1 MSITV
6 KPAKNSH
13 PVTVEVPSSKSYLN
27 RALIIA
33 ALTETQVRLNKVSE
47 FDDSRAMIDGLKT
60 LGVQITQSEDSLVVE
75 NSIFDL
81 PETNVIIDA
90 NQSATTLR
98 FLTALCCLVPGEQT
112 ITGHES
118 LLSRPIEPLIVS
130 LKQLGAE
137 ISRDDKN
144 QIIIRSHKLESGS
157 AEVDSEYSSQFLT
170 SLLLVAPVAKFKIKS
185 EQISTSSYIEITTD
199 IMHSF
204 GVSVI
209 TEKSEFSVQSQQYS
223 AAEYTIEPDYSSAGY
238 FWALAALSG
247 RSIKVIN
254 TSKNTKQGDVKILDI
269 LEQFGAEVKLQP
281 DGIEVLGGE
290 IHPVKADMSQLPDQ
304 AQTIA
309 VIAAFSEGQSTLTGL
324 GTLRHKETD
333 RISATCSELN
343 KLGIQTESGDASMI
357 INGAKPK
364 SATVDTY
371 MDHRMAMSFALA
383 GSRLE
388 NGITINNPE
397 VVSKTFPE
405 YWDKLKQAGLDV
417 K

>member
-33 ALTETQVRLNKVSE
+33 ALTETPVRLNNVSE

-60 LGVQITQSEDSLVVE
+60 LGLQITQSEDSLVVE

-90 NQSATTLR
+90 NQSATTSR

-130 LKQLGAE
+130 LKLLGAE

-157 AEVDSEYSSQFLT
+157 VEVDSKYSSQFLT
-170 SLLLVAPVAKFKIKS
+170 SLLLIAPVAGFKVKS
-185 EQISTSSYIEITTD
+185 EQISTSSYIEITKD

-204 GVSVI
+204 GVSVS
-209 TEKSEFSVQSQQYS
+209 TEDSEFSVQPQQYS
-223 AAEYTIEPDYSSAGY
+223 AAEYTIEPDYSSASY

-247 RSIKVIN
+247 RSIKVLN

-269 LEQFGAEVKLQP
+269 LEQFGAEVRLQS

-290 IHPVKADMSQLPDQ
+290 INPVKADMSQLPDQ

-343 KLGIQTESGDASMI
+343 KLGIETESGDTSMI
-357 INGAKPK
+357 IFGAKPK

-371 MDHRMAMSFALA
+371 MDHRMAMSFALS

-388 NGITINNPE
+388 NGIEINNPE

-405 YWDKLKQAGLDV
+405 YWDKLKQAGLEIS
-417 K
+417 

>member
-33 ALTETQVRLNKVSE
+33 ALTETPVRLNNVSE

-60 LGVQITQSEDSLVVE
+60 LGLQITQSEDSLVVE

-90 NQSATTLR
+90 NQSATTSR

-130 LKQLGAE
+130 LKLLGAE

-157 AEVDSEYSSQFLT
+157 VEVDSKYSSQFLT
-170 SLLLVAPVAKFKIKS
+170 SLLLIAPVAGFKVKS
-185 EQISTSSYIEITTD
+185 EQISTSSYIEITKD

-204 GVSVI
+204 GVSVS
-209 TEKSEFSVQSQQYS
+209 TEDSEFSVQPQQYS
-223 AAEYTIEPDYSSAGY
+223 AAEYTIEPDYSSASY

-247 RSIKVIN
+247 RSIKVLN

-269 LEQFGAEVKLQP
+269 LEQFGAEVRLQS

-290 IHPVKADMSQLPDQ
+290 INPVKADMSQLPDQ

-343 KLGIQTESGDASMI
+343 KLGIETESGDTSMI
-357 INGAKPK
+357 IFGAKPK

-371 MDHRMAMSFALA
+371 MDHLMAMSFALS

-388 NGITINNPE
+388 NGIEINNPE

-405 YWDKLKQAGLDV
+405 YWDKLKQAGLEIS
-417 K
+417 

>member
-33 ALTETQVRLNKVSE
+33 ALTETPVRLNNVSE

-60 LGVQITQSEDSLVVE
+60 LGLQITQSEDSLVVE

-90 NQSATTLR
+90 NQSATTSR

-130 LKQLGAE
+130 LKLLGAE

-157 AEVDSEYSSQFLT
+157 VEVDSKYSSQFLT
-170 SLLLVAPVAKFKIKS
+170 SLLLIAPVAGFKVKS
-185 EQISTSSYIEITTD
+185 EQISTSSYIEITKD

-204 GVSVI
+204 GVSVS
-209 TEKSEFSVQSQQYS
+209 TEDSEFSVQPQQYS
-223 AAEYTIEPDYSSAGY
+223 AAEYTIEPDYSSASY

-254 TSKNTKQGDVKILDI
+254 TSKHTKQGDVKILDI
-269 LEQFGAEVKLQP
+269 LEHFGAGVRLQP

-290 IHPVKADMSQLPDQ
+290 RNPVKADMSQLPDQ

-309 VIAAFSEGQSTLTGL
+309 VITAFAAGESSLTGL
-324 GTLRHKETD
+324 DTLRHKETD
-333 RISATCSELN
+333 RIDATCNELE
-343 KLGIQTESGDASMI
+343 KLGIETEPGEGSMI
-357 INGAKPK
+357 IYGAEPQ

-388 NGITINNPE
+388 EGVTINNPD

-405 YWDKLKQAGLDV
+405 YWDKLKQVGLEIS
-417 K
+417 

>member
-33 ALTETQVRLNKVSE
+33 ALTETPVRLNNVSE

-60 LGVQITQSEDSLVVE
+60 LGLQITQSEDSLVVE

-90 NQSATTLR
+90 NQSATTSR

-130 LKQLGAE
+130 LKLLGAE

-157 AEVDSEYSSQFLT
+157 VEVDSKYSSQFLT
-170 SLLLVAPVAKFKIKS
+170 SLLLIAPVAGFKVKS
-185 EQISTSSYIEITTD
+185 EQISTSSYIEITKD

-204 GVSVI
+204 GVSVS
-209 TEKSEFSVQSQQYS
+209 TEDSEFSVQPQQYS
-223 AAEYTIEPDYSSAGY
+223 AAEYTIEPDYSSASY

-247 RSIKVIN
+247 RSIKVLN

-269 LEQFGAEVKLQP
+269 LEQFGAGVRLQP

-290 IHPVKADMSQLPDQ
+290 INPVKADMSQLPDQ

-343 KLGIQTESGDASMI
+343 KLGIETESGDTSMI
-357 INGAKPK
+357 IFGAKPK

-371 MDHRMAMSFALA
+371 MDHRMAMSFALS

-388 NGITINNPE
+388 NGIEINNPE

-405 YWDKLKQAGLDV
+405 YWDKLKQAGLEIS
-417 K
+417 